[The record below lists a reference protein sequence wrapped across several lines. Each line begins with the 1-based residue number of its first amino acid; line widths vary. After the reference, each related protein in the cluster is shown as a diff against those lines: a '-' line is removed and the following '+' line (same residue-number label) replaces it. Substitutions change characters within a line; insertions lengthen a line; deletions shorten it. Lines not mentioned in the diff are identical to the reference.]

1 MSVGILIITH
11 DEIGASLFH
20 TANYMIEN
28 NPLKVKLLST
38 NQKCDPNKSFEAAK
52 TLLEELDQGD
62 GKLVLTD
69 LLGSTPSNIA
79 HRLQQHS
86 DVNIVTGIN
95 LSMLIRLFNYPNLNL
110 SDLTKKAYSGGI
122 DGVTIANNKE
132 NNEEK

>member
-28 NPLKVKLLST
+28 NPLTVKLLSA
-38 NQKCDPNKSFEAAK
+38 NQTCDPDKSVDTASV
-52 TLLEELDQGD
+52 LLEELDQGD
-62 GKLVLTD
+62 GVLILTD

-79 HRLQQHS
+79 HRLNKHAKIN
-86 DVNIVTGIN
+86 VVTGIN

-110 SDLTKKAYSGGI
+110 ADITKKAYSGGV
-122 DGVTIANNKE
+122 DGVTINNDQ
-132 NNEEK
+132 N